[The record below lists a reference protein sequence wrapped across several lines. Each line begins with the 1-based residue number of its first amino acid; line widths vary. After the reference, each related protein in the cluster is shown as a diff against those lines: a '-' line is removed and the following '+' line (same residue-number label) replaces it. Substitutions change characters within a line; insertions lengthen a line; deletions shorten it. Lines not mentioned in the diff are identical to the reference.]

1 MLTETIFT
9 EFAEGYQ
16 HQVTHSLESGHSL
29 VDISLLGDIPAGHF
43 PRPDNFPPFYIV

>member
-16 HQVTHSLESGHSL
+16 HQVTHSLES